1 MRNGDFLPT
10 RLQAQQDA
18 VGMITKAK
26 LRANP
31 EANVGLL
38 SLSDLDVLVTLT
50 TDTGKVLAKLHAVQP
65 KGQIKLVP
73 GMFLFFAIG
82 RVAKVSNWEMQPS
95 QFNHRKI

>member
-18 VGMITKAK
+18 VGMITQAK

-38 SLSDLDVLVTLT
+38 SLSDLDVLVPLT
-50 TDTGKVLAKLHAVQP
+50 TDTGKGLAKLHAVQP

-73 GMFLFFAIG
+73 G
-82 RVAKVSNWEMQPS
+82 K
-95 QFNHRKI
+95 

>member
-18 VGMITKAK
+18 VGMITQAK
-26 LRANP
+26 LRSNP
-31 EANVGLL
+31 ESNVGLL

-73 GMFLFFAIG
+73 GNCIYL
-82 RVAKVSNWEMQPS
+82 EQPS
-95 QFNHRKI
+95 VANSG

>member
-18 VGMITKAK
+18 VGMITQAK

-38 SLSDLDVLVTLT
+38 SLADLDVLVTLT

-73 GMFLFFAIG
+73 GKLILRNTYFHSAVTSVITPRL
-82 RVAKVSNWEMQPS
+82 K
-95 QFNHRKI
+95 

>member
-18 VGMITKAK
+18 VGMITQAK
-26 LRANP
+26 LRSNP
-31 EANVGLL
+31 ESNVGLL

-73 GMFLFFAIG
+73 GNCIYL
-82 RVAKVSNWEMQPS
+82 EQPS
-95 QFNHRKI
+95 VANSYLEVTNIY